1 MSAFPVSL
9 QKMPLKLELTA
20 RLIEAEDVEAMQKV
34 LDLSIN
40 IIGEE
45 KSLYDLA
52 LNFLDQGGEF
62 KQFLGAKRP
71 WGSYSGVNG
80 TFFCLNC
87 RHRMSNVI

>member
-62 KQFLGAKRP
+62 KLFLGGEKDM
-71 WGSYSGVNG
+71 GHLFGG
-80 TFFCLNC
+80 TWDIFLFKL
-87 RHRMSNVI
+87 

>member
-62 KQFLGAKRP
+62 KLFLGAKRP
-71 WGSYSGVNG
+71 WGIYSGVNG